1 MDYSKI
7 TIDLTKHPKD
17 GETGGSILEVAD
29 SSFIDLPTL
38 ESYLSCVL
46 PYLTRAIVSSLNETN
61 DFTIGI
67 HIQFP
72 NIYGNESVSE
82 PEK

>member
-7 TIDLTKHPKD
+7 TIDLTKHLK
-17 GETGGSILEVAD
+17 TGGSILEVAF
-29 SSFIDLPTL
+29 SSFVDLPTL
-38 ESYLSCVL
+38 ESYLPCVL
-46 PYLTRAIVSSLNETN
+46 PYLTRAIVSSLSETN

-72 NIYGNESVSE
+72 SNYGNQGVSE
-82 PEK
+82 SEK